1 MHGDNDREDRRTLR
15 KESSLMKRAFSG
27 ELEVLSSK
35 DDMDSFLW
43 YNLEKTLRLRKIEDK
58 RRRGRQRMR
67 WVESITDSLDVSL
80 RKLREIVKDRE
91 AHHLGHFIHSP
102 WPSKDLHNQHCV
114 GRD

>member
-1 MHGDNDREDRRTLR
+1 
-15 KESSLMKRAFSG
+15 MKRAFSG

-67 WVESITDSLDVSL
+67 WFDSITSSMDRNLGRFQEMV
-80 RKLREIVKDRE
+80 RARE
-91 AHHLGHFIHSP
+91 AWYTAVHGVAKSGTGLG
-102 WPSKDLHNQHCV
+102 D
-114 GRD
+114 